1 MIVSDPLLSVMR
13 TASSGLQS
21 QSMRLKVISE
31 NLANMESTGTT
42 PGADP
47 YRRKLMTFEQI
58 LDETTGSTVVTV
70 DNIIRDQKPFPTE
83 YDPGHPAA
91 DATGYVKKPNVEMML
106 EMADLREAARSYEAN
121 LQMIKQAREM
131 SSLMV
136 DLLKGQ

>member
-1 MIVSDPLLSVMR
+1 MVDPLLSIMR
-13 TASSGLQS
+13 TAFSGLQG

-31 NLANMESTGTT
+31 NLANMDSTGIT

-47 YRRKLMTFEQI
+47 YRRKLVAFQQA
-58 LDETTGSTVVTV
+58 LDEVSGAEILSIERIT
-70 DNIIRDQKPFPTE
+70 RDQKPFRTE

-91 DATGYVKKPNVEMML
+91 DARGYVKRPNVEMMV
-106 EMADLREAARSYEAN
+106 EMADMREASRSYEAN

-131 SSLMV
+131 SALIV

>member
-1 MIVSDPLLSVMR
+1 MMDPLLSIMR

-31 NLANMESTGTT
+31 NLANMDSTGLT

-47 YRRKLMTFEQI
+47 YRRKLVTFQQA
-58 LDETTGSTVVTV
+58 LDETTGAETVGIERIT
-70 DNIIRDQKPFPTE
+70 RDQKPFRTE

-91 DATGYVKKPNVEMML
+91 DARGYVKRPNVEMMV
-106 EMADLREAARSYEAN
+106 EMSDMREASRSYEAN

-131 SSLMV
+131 SALMV

>member
-1 MIVSDPLLSVMR
+1 MLDPLLSVMR

-21 QSMRLKVISE
+21 QSMRLKVVSE
-31 NLANMESTGTT
+31 NLANMDSTGTA

-47 YRRKLMTFEQI
+47 YRRKMVTFTQT
-58 LDETTGSTVVTV
+58 LDEATGAQMVGV
-70 DNIIRDQKPFPTE
+70 DRIVRDQKPFRTE

-91 DATGYVKKPNVEMML
+91 DASGYVKRPNVEMMV
-106 EMADLREAARSYEAN
+106 EMADMREASRSYEAN

-131 SSLMV
+131 TALMV

>member
-1 MIVSDPLLSVMR
+1 MLDPLLSVMR

-21 QSMRLKVISE
+21 QSMRLKVVSE
-31 NLANMESTGTT
+31 NLANMDSTGTT

-47 YRRKLMTFEQI
+47 YRRKMVTFTQT
-58 LDETTGSTVVTV
+58 LDEATGAQMVGI
-70 DNIIRDQKPFPTE
+70 DRIIRDQKPFKTE

-91 DATGYVKKPNVEMML
+91 DASGYVKRPNVEMMV
-106 EMADLREAARSYEAN
+106 EMADMREASRSYEAN

-131 SSLMV
+131 TALMV